1 MGVVVWRLESLNLKA
16 SMHHKLANGTKPP
29 SESDA
34 DSNSPYALGGQP
46 WWAGIGRLAGHGVS
60 ANVLGEAAGISLS
73 PPKHSSGDLGTIQVQ
88 TSQLPQAAN
97 KFGVDDGSR
106 DPSNKEVKQPGIP
119 FNLLTYLSICMITW
133 LRYAVVS
140 VSNTL
145 I

>member
-1 MGVVVWRLESLNLKA
+1 
-16 SMHHKLANGTKPP
+16 MHHKLTNRTKPP

-34 DSNSPYALGGQP
+34 DSNNPYAVGGQP
-46 WWAGIGRLAGHGVS
+46 WWGGIGRLTSHGVS

-73 PPKHSSGDLGTIQVQ
+73 LPKHSNGDLGTTQVQ
-88 TSQLPQAAN
+88 TSQLPQAVN
-97 KFGVDDGSR
+97 KYGVDDGSR
-106 DPSNKEVKQPGIP
+106 DPSNKEVKRPGIP
-119 FNLLTYLSICMITW
+119 FNLFIYLSICMITW